1 MLSDAAGGSQVM
13 LACCRGPRA
22 GGSGRGLAV
31 AAGLS
36 AYQQYLMRDRE
47 LAACF
52 RAFLN
57 NNYLGLA
64 LFLGLFLDYALS

>member
-1 MLSDAAGGSQVM
+1 M
-13 LACCRGPRA
+13 
-22 GGSGRGLAV
+22 